1 MIPATTT
8 TLIQQIA
15 EEKHHQETPHSKAI
29 EIAMTRDV
37 EDNGVNKYSFDQDVY
52 KSARNFNDTM
62 LIVGENKDFPPL
74 LPDREP
80 YCVSFCGIDDPYHP
94 YNYPFYKKALYVTT
108 VGFSTF
114 SLSMGSAMFASAAS
128 ELKQI
133 FHIGT
138 SVAALPTALFILGFA
153 AGPVIYGPMSEL
165 VGRKPVLA
173 LSTLGYVC
181 FEFGTAAAKD
191 LQTIMICRFFAG
203 FIGSAPVVIPAAV
216 MVDIFD
222 SKTRGIGVACF
233 GSILFGGVMIAPIF
247 GGFIVKNQALG
258 WRWVSYMSGIIGCLS
273 LFLSV
278 FAFQE
283 TFHPVLLA
291 KKAQYIRKNTGNW
304 GIYAPSENISLELKE
319 IVVNNI
325 LRPLK
330 LLFTEPIVFLISL
343 YNSFIYGILYSFLT
357 VIPLIFTG
365 RYGWSGGVGELPYL
379 SMLLGVLSGT
389 AINVTFEIRNNKMS
403 ERLGS
408 KLDPELRL
416 PPVMIGSVT
425 FVIGIFWLGWTG
437 DYPKHVHWIVP
448 TIGAFFIGNGLML
461 IFLPTMN
468 YLIDC
473 YVTEAATALAGLTFI
488 RSSFG
493 AAFPLFT
500 QQMFHNLT
508 IKWAATLVGC
518 LGVLMIP
525 VPFVFL
531 KYGAYIRGKS
541 KFATG

>member
-1 MIPATTT
+1 MLDNTLSENAYYEPQEPASNED
-8 TLIQQIA
+8 L
-15 EEKHHQETPHSKAI
+15 EDKGET
-29 EIAMTRDV
+29 
-37 EDNGVNKYSFDQDVY
+37 KYSFNKDAY
-52 KSARNFNDTM
+52 KSTEAINNDTM
-62 LIVGENKDFPPL
+62 LMVGENRDFPPL
-74 LPDREP
+74 LPDRGS

-94 YNYPFYKKALYVTT
+94 HNYPFYKKVMFITA

-114 SLSMGSAMFASAAS
+114 SLSMGSAMFASAA
-128 ELKQI
+128 EDLKRI
-133 FHIGT
+133 YHIGT

-153 AGPVIYGPMSEL
+153 AGPVIYGPLSEM

-173 LSTLGYVC
+173 VSTLGYIC

-216 MVDIFD
+216 MVDIFNG
-222 SKTRGIGVACF
+222 KTRGIGVACF

-247 GGFIVKNQALG
+247 GGFIVKNPAMG
-258 WRWVSYMSGIIGCLS
+258 WRWLSFISGIIGCLS
-273 LFLSV
+273 LFLAV
-278 FAFQE
+278 FALQE

-291 KKAQYIRKNTGNW
+291 KKAQYIRKITGNW
-304 GIYAPSENISLELKE
+304 GIYAPIENTSLELKE
-319 IVVNNI
+319 IFVNNI

-365 RYGWSGGVGELPYL
+365 RYGWSRGVGELPYL

-389 AINVTFEIRNNKMS
+389 VINIIYEIRNIKAS
-403 ERLGS
+403 EIAGS
-408 KLDPELRL
+408 KLAPELRL

-437 DYPKHVHWIVP
+437 DYPERVHWIVP

-473 YVTEAATALAGLTFI
+473 YVSEAATALAGLTFI

-500 QQMFHNLT
+500 QQMFNNLT

-518 LGVLMIP
+518 LGALMIP
-525 VPFVFL
+525 VPFAFR
-531 KYGAYIRGKS
+531 KYGAYVRSKS
-541 KFATG
+541 KYATG